1 MTPVMSLFLYQR
13 NERTA
18 AAMPK
23 LSKKQVRRVQA
34 VLLQHQ
40 RAAGRPLS
48 AAEIQAAG
56 RTVVGESM
64 RLGASRDKAVAESTA
79 LLGQLVTAGGKVKPV
94 RAKKANK
101 KAAARPAA
109 GETVQQKVDRLI
121 SEALTAAGVLAPQ
134 AGKGASAEAAGSDGL
149 FGALASQGSSPFW
162 RQPTSAAAG
171 ASKGAGPTTADLAA
185 MDPDQLRSYAAG
197 EFKALA
203 TAGGL
208 GGPLW
213 ADA

>member
-1 MTPVMSLFLYQR
+1 M
-13 NERTA
+13 A
-18 AAMPK
+18 
-23 LSKKQVRRVQA
+23 LSKKQVKRVQA

-56 RTVVGESM
+56 RTVAGESM

-79 LLGQLVTAGGKVKPV
+79 VMGQLVTAGGKVKPV
-94 RAKKANK
+94 PAGKAKKAKK

-134 AGKGASAEAAGSDGL
+134 AGKGASAEAAGGDGL

-162 RQPTSAAAG
+162 RQPAAASAG
-171 ASKGAGPTTADLAA
+171 ASRGAGPAAADLAA

-197 EFKALA
+197 EFKAMA
-203 TAGGL
+203 AGFGSPIW
-208 GGPLW
+208 G
-213 ADA
+213 ADS